1 MSKFACKAMRA
12 DRDRVEVWSRVPG
25 CEIAVLEGVY
35 RFERAPARGDRRQPS
50 PAPIP
55 EALAREAIAA
65 GVPLRRPGDLFGGAL

>member
-1 MSKFACKAMRA
+1 MIRFACKAMRA
-12 DRDRVEVWSRVPG
+12 DHERVEFWSHVPG

-35 RFERAPARGDRRQPS
+35 RFDRKPARGDRRQPS

-65 GVPLRRPGDLFGGAL
+65 GVPVRRPGDLFGGAL